1 MRWGVPV
8 PLNFESPQG
17 WELLQGE
24 CLQLLQGMQP
34 CSVDAVITDPP
45 YSSGGFTRDDKGRSP
60 ESKYQQS
67 GLEEKYPTFAGDSRD
82 QRSYLAWC
90 AVWISEC
97 VRVLKPGGYFMAFT
111 DWRQL
116 PVMSDAVQAG
126 GVFWRGIVAWDKGK
140 GSRAPHKGY
149 FKHQC
154 EYVVWG
160 TKGPAVQLEHDGPFD
175 GCINAIV
182 RQNDK
187 HHMTGK
193 PTALMCELVRPVV
206 PGGLVLDPF
215 AGSGTTGVA
224 AVLTGRRFVGIER
237 EATYA
242 EISRRRLHEAAE
254 QVALLGALQTPQAH
268 QLELN

>member
-1 MRWGVPV
+1 M
-8 PLNFESPQG
+8 
-17 WELLQGE
+17 LLA
-24 CLQLLQGMQP
+24 MP
-34 CSVDAVITDPP
+34 ANSVDAVITDPP
-45 YSSGGFTRDDKGRSP
+45 YSSGGFSRDDKGRNP
-60 ESKYQQS
+60 ENKYQQS
-67 GLEEKYPTFAGDSRD
+67 GLEGKYPTFAGDSRD

-90 AVWISEC
+90 ALWIAEC
-97 VRVLKPGGYFMAFT
+97 VRVLKPGGYFMTFT

-126 GVFWRGIVAWDKGK
+126 GIFWRGIVAWDKGK

-149 FKHQC
+149 FRHQC
-154 EYVVWG
+154 EYVLWG

-175 GCINAIV
+175 GCINAAV
-182 RQNDK
+182 RQSDK

-193 PTALMCELVRPVV
+193 PTALMCELVRPVL

-224 AVLTGRRFVGIER
+224 AVLTGRRFMGIER
-237 EATYA
+237 EASYA
-242 EISRRRLHEAAE
+242 EISKRRLQEAAE
-254 QVALLGALQTPQAH
+254 QVALLGSMQQQQTQ